1 LDNPQFG
8 TAFERTQMLDAIIR
22 PHIDRPLAVVAK
34 QAVTAGVTA
43 NAVTALGFALGM
55 AAAALIASE
64 LYWPALG
71 VLLVSRF
78 LDGLD
83 GAIARQTRLTDLGGY
98 LDITLD
104 FIVYAS
110 VVFAFALADPERNA
124 LAAAFL
130 TTSFMA
136 PASTFLAY
144 AIFAAKHGLSTEIR
158 GSKSLYYLGGL
169 TEGTETILTL
179 CLMCAFPE
187 WFAVIAVVYAI
198 MCWIT
203 GGTRIAAAV
212 QAFGPLDGAAAH
224 PGAGE

>member
-1 LDNPQFG
+1 
-8 TAFERTQMLDAIIR
+8 MLDAVIR
-22 PHIDRPLAVVAK
+22 PHIDKPLAAAAHH
-34 QAVTAGVTA
+34 AVRLGVSA
-43 NAVTALGFALGM
+43 NAATLAGFTLGM
-55 AAAALIASE
+55 AAAGLIAAQ
-64 LYWPALG
+64 LTWVALG

-78 LDGLD
+78 FDGLD
-83 GAIARQTRLTDLGGY
+83 GAIARRTQPTDLGGY

-110 VVFAFALADPERNA
+110 VVFAFALADPARNA

-136 PASTFLAY
+136 PAATFLAY
-144 AIFAAKHGLSTEIR
+144 AVFAAKRGITTEIR
-158 GSKSLYYLGGL
+158 GAKSLYYLGGL

-179 CLMCAFPE
+179 CLMCAFPD
-187 WFAVIAVVYAI
+187 WFAIIAVVYGL

-212 QAFGPLDGAAAH
+212 ATFGDAAA
-224 PGAGE
+224 AGVMVREGTDVAP

>member
-1 LDNPQFG
+1 
-8 TAFERTQMLDAIIR
+8 MLDAAIR
-22 PHIDRPLAVVAK
+22 PHIDKPLAVVA
-34 QAVTAGVTA
+34 QRAVALGVSA
-43 NAVTALGFALGM
+43 NTVTALAFASGM
-55 AAAALIASE
+55 AAAALVAAQ
-64 LYWPALG
+64 LYWVALG
-71 VLLVSRF
+71 ALLLSRF

-83 GAIARQTRLTDLGGY
+83 GAIARQTKLTDLGGY

-110 VVFAFALADPERNA
+110 VVFAFALADPARNA

-136 PASTFLAY
+136 PAATFLAY
-144 AIFAAKHGLSTEIR
+144 AVFAAKRGITTEIR
-158 GSKSLYYLGGL
+158 GAKSLYYLGGL

-179 CLMCAFPE
+179 CLMCAFPD
-187 WFAVIAVVYAI
+187 WFAIIAVVYGL

-212 QAFGPLDGAAAH
+212 ATFGDAAA
-224 PGAGE
+224 AGVMVREGTDVTP

>member
-1 LDNPQFG
+1 MF
-8 TAFERTQMLDAIIR
+8 DAAL
-22 PHIDRPLAVVAK
+22 RPLIDQPLAALAQKAVAWK
-34 QAVTAGVTA
+34 ISADTVTIAAFV
-43 NAVTALGFALGM
+43 LGM
-55 AAAALIASE
+55 GSALLIASQ
-64 LYWPALG
+64 LYWLALG
-71 VLLVSRF
+71 VLILSRI

-83 GAIARQTRLTDLGGY
+83 GAVARLTKLTDLGGF

-136 PASTFLAY
+136 PAATFLAY
-144 AIFAAKHGLSTEIR
+144 AVIAAKRGVTTDIR
-158 GSKSLYYLGGL
+158 GAKSLYYLGGL
-169 TEGTETILTL
+169 TEGFETILTL
-179 CLMCAFPE
+179 CLMCIFPA
-187 WFAVIAVVYAI
+187 WFPILAIIYAS

-212 QAFGPLDGAAAH
+212 QTFREDAQK
-224 PGAGE
+224 

>member
-1 LDNPQFG
+1 
-8 TAFERTQMLDAIIR
+8 MLDVVIR
-22 PHIDRPLAVVAK
+22 PHINKPLDAIAARAVGF
-34 QAVTAGVTA
+34 GVTA
-43 NAVTALGFALGM
+43 NAVTGLAFALGM
-55 AAAALIASE
+55 AAAALVAAQ
-64 LYWPALG
+64 LYWVALG

-83 GAIARQTRLTDLGGY
+83 GAVARRTRLTDLGAF

-110 VVFAFALADPERNA
+110 VVFAFALADPARNA

-136 PASTFLAY
+136 PAATFLAY
-144 AIFAAKHGLSTEIR
+144 AIFAQKHGITTEIR
-158 GSKSLYYLGGL
+158 GAKSLYYLGGL

-179 CLMCAFPE
+179 CLMCAFPD
-187 WFAVIAVVYAI
+187 WFSVIAVVYGI

-212 QAFGPLDGAAAH
+212 QTFGEPRMSEAADA
-224 PGAGE
+224 